1 MHWPQ
6 CWTTRY
12 WPLQARRRSLGTL
25 TTTLDAAVLSAA
37 GTETLSGA
45 LASTLD
51 DSVLAGVGS
60 ETISGILAATLD
72 DAALLAAGTVSA
84 YAPAAPTPADRVYT
98 VRADSRIEHVAA
110 EPRTYQPQPEPR
122 LLEVT

>member
-1 MHWPQ
+1 MVSVGAE
-6 CWTTRY
+6 TFT
-12 WPLQARRRSLGTL
+12 GTL
-25 TTTLDAAVLSAA
+25 TV
-37 GTETLSGA
+37 
-45 LASTLD
+45 
-51 DSVLAGVGS
+51 
-60 ETISGILAATLD
+60 TLD